1 MSYPE
6 PIDAMVSPRYSG
18 IATFFRLPHITDL
31 EKIDIAILGVPFDG
45 CSAYRTGCRMAPREI
60 RHMSAGVR
68 PYNDALKVNPYKRH
82 RIADYGDLSTD
93 PFSIK
98 ESFKRIESGIDVL
111 MDADVIPVSVGGDH
125 AVTYPILRAIAKK
138 HGPLAL
144 VDIDAHPDT
153 CDSQSGH
160 RFGNGT
166 PFRRALEDN
175 LIIPSKVVQVGIR
188 GTSFYKDDADYGLE
202 KGFKVWKAEEF
213 MSTHIADFKSEL
225 HRIVGDT
232 KCYLSFDI
240 DSLDPSAAPATNT
253 PELGGLTSLQGLQ
266 IIRSLA
272 GLKLV
277 GADMVEVSPPL
288 DTTSRITSITAAQLL
303 YEIICVI

>member
-1 MSYPE
+1 MPYPE
-6 PIDAMVSPRYSG
+6 PIDAMTSPRYSG
-18 IATFFRLPHITDL
+18 IATFFRLPYITDP
-31 EKIDIAILGVPFDG
+31 EEIDIAILGVPFDG
-45 CSAYRTGCRMAPREI
+45 CSAYRAGCRMGPRQI
-60 RHMSAGVR
+60 RQMSAGVR
-68 PYNDALKVNPYKRH
+68 PYNDALKLNPYERH

-93 PFSIK
+93 PFSI
-98 ESFKRIESGIDVL
+98 EDSLKRIESGIDTL

-153 CDSQSGH
+153 SDTQSGH
-160 RFGNGT
+160 KFGNGT

-188 GTSFYKDDADYGLE
+188 GTAFYKGDTDYGL
-202 KGFKVWKAEEF
+202 KQGFKVWKAEEF
-213 MSTHIADFKSEL
+213 MSTDIADFKSEL
-225 HRIVGDT
+225 HGIVGDT

-240 DSLDPSAAPATNT
+240 DSLDPSIAPGTNT
-253 PELGGLTSLQGLQ
+253 PELGGLTGLQGLQ

-272 GLKLV
+272 GLRFV
-277 GADMVEVSPPL
+277 GADIVEVSPPL
-288 DTTSRITSITAAQLL
+288 DSVSHITSITAAQLL